1 MIDFAHL
8 HLHTEFSL
16 LDGLGRVNDY
26 MDRAVEY
33 GMRHVALTD
42 HGVMY
47 GVLDWYKAAQE
58 RGIHPIIGVEAYL
71 ARGSASDR
79 SDRSNYHMVLLAEN
93 EVGYRNLL
101 KLSSRASLEGFYY
114 RPRIDLDM
122 LNEHREGI
130 IATSACLQ
138 GPLAANFLRDNPDE
152 ADRMARQLR
161 DILGPDRFYI
171 EIQNHGIPEQLKVL
185 PQLIDYAR
193 KNDLPIVA
201 ANDVHY
207 LNASDA
213 EVQDLL
219 VCIQTNRTLDDPS
232 RLKMSS
238 DQLYFK
244 SGDEMHRLFGDVPG
258 AIENTIKIAEQ
269 CAFEMDFGRLHLPE
283 PDIPEGMSAQQYLEQ
298 LTWDGIPKRYGDV
311 TDEIRQRVDY
321 ELHVIEQTGF
331 PEYLL
336 IVRDFAMFALDRG
349 IPFGVRGSAA
359 ASIVLYALEI
369 TDIDPLENRLVF
381 ERFLN
386 LERREM
392 PDIDMDFADNR
403 RGEVIEYVANKY
415 GHDRVAQIV
424 TFGTMGAKAS
434 LRDTG
439 RAMGWAHSEV
449 DRVARLIPQAL
460 NMTLDR
466 ALSESGELRTLYTDD
481 PKVSSLIDN
490 AKRLEGISRHS
501 GTHAAGIVISRDPLV
516 EHLPLQRPA
525 RGSDEDAL
533 PTTQFTMEAVAEIG
547 LLKMDFLGLANLTIL
562 GEAVDIVRE
571 TRGETIDPKQFP
583 DGDEAAYRTLA
594 AGETFGVFQLESAG
608 MRRYIQELRPE
619 SVKELSAMVALYRPG
634 PMQHIPRFCRAKHGL
649 EEIQFPHP
657 DLAEILDETYGVIVY
672 QDQVLLIA
680 QKFAGYTLGEADIM
694 RKAMGKKIPE
704 KMRAE
709 RERFLQ
715 GAQEKG
721 YSKADGEKIFDLIEP
736 FAGYAFNKAHAVC
749 YGTIAYQT
757 AYLKANYPA
766 EYMAAVL
773 RLAASHP
780 SGPAVRVAAAVAECQ
795 KLQIPVL
802 PPDVNKSNVEFGVE
816 NLDDGYPAVRFGLS
830 IIKGASKAAVAAIVQ
845 ARASEP
851 NGRFASLYDLCKA
864 VDTRSVNKRLLESL
878 IKCGALD
885 DFGSRSDLLA
895 SLDRVYSAAQAQQ
908 KAAQRGQMDL
918 FGGQEVIAVDVGS
931 DLSTGDPIPKKTL
944 LAWEKEYLGV
954 YLTENPLADLV
965 LAARNEGLV
974 FQTISGIDDEIVG
987 EQVQLLTM
995 IRSVRRIV
1003 TRTNR
1008 TMAVIE
1014 VEDLT
1019 GVMES
1024 VLFPESYER
1033 HASLL
1038 IEDSAVSIKAKV
1050 DRRNDTLQMLVDE
1063 IRLYEPEQ
1071 NQNAGSPSMDVLV
1084 NIQCHDGDPG
1094 RDLEVMRRL
1103 VMLFR
1108 EFQGDDRLYIRM
1120 KFGAG
1125 DRYLRSGLRIDWCH
1139 DLEAA
1144 IRDILGAGGVQPLP
1158 ATGSHLV
1165 DSLVAD

>member
-47 GVLDWYKAAQE
+47 GVLDWYKAAKE

-71 ARGSASDR
+71 ARGAATDR
-79 SDRSNYHMVLLAEN
+79 TDRSNYHMVLLAEN

-130 IATSACLQ
+130 ICTSACLQ
-138 GPLAANFLRDNPDE
+138 GPLAANFLRENPEE

-161 DILGPDRFYI
+161 EIFGPDRFYI

-185 PQLIDYAR
+185 PQLIDYAQR
-193 KNDLPIVA
+193 NDLPIVA

-207 LNASDA
+207 LNPDDA

-232 RLKMSS
+232 RMKMSS
-238 DQLYFK
+238 NQLYFK
-244 SGDEMHRLFGDVPG
+244 SGEEMHRLFGDVPG
-258 AIENTIKIAEQ
+258 AIENTIKVAER
-269 CAFEMDFGRLHLPE
+269 CNFEMEFGRLHLPE
-283 PDIPEGMSAQQYLEQ
+283 PDIPDGLNAQQYLER
-298 LTWDGIPKRYGDV
+298 LTWEGIPKRYGEV
-311 TDEIRQRVDY
+311 TEEIRRRVEY

-331 PEYLL
+331 PAYLL
-336 IVRDFAMFALDRG
+336 IVRDFARFALERG

-403 RGEVIEYVANKY
+403 RAEVIEYVANKY

-424 TFGTMGAKAS
+424 TFGTLGAKAS

-439 RAMGWAHSEV
+439 RAMGWAHSDV

-466 ALSESGELRTLYTDD
+466 ALAESGELRTLYNED
-481 PKVSSLIDN
+481 PRVAALIDN

-525 RGSDEDAL
+525 RGSEEDAL

-562 GEAVDIVRE
+562 GEAVQIVKE
-571 TRGETIDPKQFP
+571 TRGEDIDPKKFP

-608 MRRYIQELRPE
+608 MRRYIQELRPS

-634 PMQHIPRFCRAKHGL
+634 PMQHIPRFCRAKHGI

-704 KMRAE
+704 KMKAE
-709 RERFLQ
+709 RERFIR

-721 YSKADGEKIFDLIEP
+721 YSKADGEKVFDLIEP

-749 YGTIAYQT
+749 YGTISYQT

-766 EYMAAVL
+766 EYMAAVF

-780 SGPAVRVAAAVAECQ
+780 SGPAARVAAAVAECQ

-802 PPDVNKSNVEFGVE
+802 PPDINKSGVQFGVE
-816 NLDDGYPAVRFGLS
+816 FLDDGCPAVRFGLS
-830 IIKGASKAAVAAIVQ
+830 IIKGVSKVAIAAIVE
-845 ARASEP
+845 ARENQP
-851 NGRFASLYDLCKA
+851 NQRFSSLYDLCKA
-864 VDTRSVNKRLLESL
+864 VDTRVVNKRLLETL

-885 DFGSRSDLLA
+885 DFGSRADMLA
-895 SLDRVYSAAQAQQ
+895 SLDRVYSAAQSQQ

-918 FGGQEVIAVDVGS
+918 FGGQEIVAVDIGGE
-931 DLSTGDPIPKKTL
+931 LTTGDPIPKKTL
-944 LAWEKEYLGV
+944 LMWEKEYLGV

-965 LAARNEGLV
+965 VAARKEGLT
-974 FQTISGIDDEIVG
+974 FQTISEIDDDLVG
-987 EQVQLLTM
+987 EQIPLLAM

-1014 VEDLT
+1014 VEDLS
-1019 GVMES
+1019 GVMEA

-1038 IEDSAVSIKAKV
+1038 VEDAAVTIKAKV
-1050 DRRNDTLQMLVDE
+1050 DRRNDMLQILVDE
-1063 IRLYEPEQ
+1063 LKHYEPEEVEDAVDHAV
-1071 NQNAGSPSMDVLV
+1071 NVLV
-1084 NIQCHDGDPG
+1084 NLECRSGDVV
-1094 RDLEVMRRL
+1094 RELEIMQRL
-1103 VMLFR
+1103 VVLFR
-1108 EFQGDDRLYIRM
+1108 EFHGDDRLFIKL
-1120 KFGAG
+1120 KFPNGE
-1125 DRYLRSGLRIDWCH
+1125 RYLRSRLKIDWCP

-1144 IRDILGAGGVQPLP
+1144 IRDVLGDGGVHSLP
-1158 ATGSHLV
+1158 GHGGHVLEAM
-1165 DSLVAD
+1165 VAD